1 MAQEGATLAV
11 DTSNLISSLFALL
24 PVPVA
29 VIDEQGNIVLAN
41 SIFNDFF
48 PKTTSV
54 NQIPHHAVPVEGLV
68 FDFDKVPLS
77 DQGLYIFIGRDTK

>member
-1 MAQEGATLAV
+1 MAQEGATVAV

-48 PKTTSV
+48 PKTH
-54 NQIPHHAVPVEGLV
+54 Q
-68 FDFDKVPLS
+68 
-77 DQGLYIFIGRDTK
+77 R